1 MRTTMIVRDAIYIA
15 EEELREMSRLWF
27 EVKQRERALKKRIG
41 QQTWWKISFSLKGR
55 DVNCFRL
62 LLFGL
67 SPSQ

>member
-41 QQTWWKISFSLKGR
+41 QQTWWDWIWEWAGY
-55 DVNCFRL
+55 
-62 LLFGL
+62 
-67 SPSQ
+67 